1 MAYNKIL
8 KKDLQDKHLQGKA
21 ILAFR
26 ATWCPPCRMIEGEI
40 LELAKEHPE
49 INIFDFDV
57 DLNID
62 FAREMGVQGIP
73 SLFYFENGKQINA
86 STGYMPASD
95 ILKHFK

>member
-26 ATWCPPCRMIEGEI
+26 ATWCPPCRMIEGDI

-62 FAREMGVQGIP
+62 FCSWNGRSRNSIII
-73 SLFYFENGKQINA
+73 LFWKWQTN
-86 STGYMPASD
+86 
-95 ILKHFK
+95 

>member
-26 ATWCPPCRMIEGEI
+26 ATWCSPCRMIEGEI

-73 SLFYFENGKQINA
+73 SLF
-86 STGYMPASD
+86 
-95 ILKHFK
+95 ILKMANKLMPQLVICQQVIS